1 MTSSERA
8 PAPSSKPVAVWLLA
22 CCAMIFVMVIL
33 GGVTRL
39 THSGLSIVEWKPL
52 IGWIPPLT
60 QADWQELFQKYQRTP
75 EFQQI
80 NSGILLDQFKPIF
93 WMEYVHRLW
102 GRIIGLVFF
111 IPFVVLA
118 ARGKIGKQLWAP
130 LAFAFVLGSL
140 QGLMGW
146 IMVKSGLSD
155 RPSVSQYLL
164 TAHLAIA
171 AILYGYLLWLALDLF
186 YAGRNGVKTAASA
199 ARGAVIPVALIF
211 VTLLAGGF
219 VAGLK
224 AGFAYNTFPLMDGHF
239 IPEGFFALQPWY
251 INFFENIATV
261 QFTHRILAMTTFF
274 CVAVFWL
281 ATRRQDL
288 GAAATPMNLLLLVA
302 IIQVGLGISTLLL
315 VVPVPLAAAHQAG
328 ALALYTAGLWT
339 ANRLRAQR
347 VRPA

>member
-1 MTSSERA
+1 MTSGARA
-8 PAPSSKPVAVWLLA
+8 PGPSSKPVAAWLLA

-52 IGWIPPLT
+52 IGWIPPLS
-60 QADWQELFQKYQRTP
+60 QADWQELFQKYQQTP
-75 EFQQI
+75 EFQQV
-80 NSGILLDQFKPIF
+80 NSGLSLDQFKPIF

-111 IPFVVLA
+111 VPFVVLA
-118 ARGKIGKQLWAP
+118 ARGNIERRLWPA

-146 IMVKSGLSD
+146 IMVRSGLSD

-164 TAHLAIA
+164 TAHLGLAC
-171 AILYGYLLWLALDLF
+171 ILYGYLLWLALDLY
-186 YAGRNGVKTAASA
+186 YAGRNEKRPGAASSM
-199 ARGAVIPVALIF
+199 RGALGLVALIF
-211 VTLLAGGF
+211 TTVLVGGF

-239 IPEGFFALQPWY
+239 IPNGFFALQPWY

-261 QFTHRILAMTTFF
+261 QFTHRVLAMTTFF
-274 CVAVFWL
+274 YVTVFWL
-281 ATRRQDL
+281 ATRRQYL
-288 GAAATPMNLLLLVA
+288 GDAALPVNLLFAFVV
-302 IIQVGLGISTLLL
+302 IQVGLGISTLLL

-328 ALALYTAGLWT
+328 ALALYTAGLWA
-339 ANRLRAQR
+339 ANRLWAQR
-347 VRPA
+347 PA